1 MRLAA
6 KETSTTMTVE
16 LPLTWINA
24 AITGKGKLVG
34 IGGSVLFGNGGT
46 AITGN
51 GTISTKEI
59 FLRGATASG
68 NSNPGK
74 AADSNVKILSP
85 NQSVENGQQKELGSN
100 DPLADLYWKTGSS
113 PLPPLAKYTTSPV
126 PTFTVSHTD
135 GVDGQEIFADQVY
148 SDLVTG
154 ADTPAYNGTPAREG

>member
-1 MRLAA
+1 M
-6 KETSTTMTVE
+6 
-16 LPLTWINA
+16 
-24 AITGKGKLVG
+24 
-34 IGGSVLFGNGGT
+34 LFGNGGT

-113 PLPPLAKYTTSPV
+113 PLPPCLLYTSVFPAAALTA
-126 PTFTVSHTD
+126 PTLPKTAWSF
-135 GVDGQEIFADQVY
+135 
-148 SDLVTG
+148 
-154 ADTPAYNGTPAREG
+154 P